1 VCTTFLIA
9 SRTTRGGKQLNAP
22 HMHLVADAT
31 GAWCKTNFTRCK
43 SVTGGAGKTDR
54 LSAFSWALPG
64 AVFYKRYCIELDIN
78 AERRMHVLSGS
89 PPFQCFAKKDNRI
102 TLVPRS
108 RVMHP
113 QYQVLFENLHL
124 TCLLIM
130 LIINVNYITL
140 KKYRIKN
147 ESKDSD
153 YNHNSNYLN

>member
-1 VCTTFLIA
+1 MQLAHGARRILHDA
-9 SRTTRGGKQLNAP
+9 NQSQAERGRRIVYLLFRGRCQVQFSTNAI
-22 HMHLVADAT
+22 
-31 GAWCKTNFTRCK
+31 
-43 SVTGGAGKTDR
+43 
-54 LSAFSWALPG
+54 
-64 AVFYKRYCIELDIN
+64 CIELDIN

-89 PPFQCFAKKDNRI
+89 PPFQCFAKKDSRI

-140 KKYRIKN
+140 KKYRIEN